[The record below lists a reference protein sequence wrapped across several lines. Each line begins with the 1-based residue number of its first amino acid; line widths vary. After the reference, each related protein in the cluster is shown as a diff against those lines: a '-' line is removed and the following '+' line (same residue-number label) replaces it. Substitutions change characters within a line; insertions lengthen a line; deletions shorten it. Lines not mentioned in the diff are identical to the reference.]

1 MIAGFPPGIS
11 PMNKG
16 GGVRLK
22 RALGWGTLA
31 VTFLIL
37 MACGSGDNAGAAL
50 TPSPGEAGGKVEGLV
65 VEVVGRNI
73 VELETLRIRTPDDKV
88 WTFTAEGPLEFSPS
102 HLREHQLF
110 GETVTV
116 SYVRRGELLVAV
128 EIGD

>member
-1 MIAGFPPGIS
+1 MTTGIS
-11 PMNKG
+11 PAKKG
-16 GGVRLK
+16 KVAWLK
-22 RALGWGTLA
+22 GALARAALA
-31 VTFLIL
+31 ATFLML
-37 MACGSGDNAGAAL
+37 LACGTGDDTGAA
-50 TPSPGEAGGKVEGLV
+50 TSRPGEASGEVEGLV

-73 VELETLRIRTPDDKV
+73 VELETLGIRAEDGTV

-128 EIGD
+128 KITD

>member
-1 MIAGFPPGIS
+1 MK
-11 PMNKG
+11 KG
-16 GGVRLK
+16 GCAWLR
-22 RALGWGTLA
+22 RALVRGALA
-31 VTFLIL
+31 ATFLML
-37 MACGSGDNAGAAL
+37 LACGAGDDTGAA
-50 TPSPGEAGGKVEGLV
+50 TSRPGEASGKVEGLV

-73 VELETLRIRTPDDKV
+73 VELETLRIRAEDGKV

-116 SYVRRGELLVAV
+116 SYVRRGELLVVV

>member
-1 MIAGFPPGIS
+1 MTAGIS
-11 PMNKG
+11 PVKKG
-16 GGVRLK
+16 KAAWLISPLA
-22 RALGWGTLA
+22 RAALA
-31 VTFLIL
+31 ATFLML
-37 MACGSGDNAGAAL
+37 LACGSGDNAGAAL
-50 TPSPGEAGGKVEGLV
+50 TLSPGEAGGKVEGLV

>member
-1 MIAGFPPGIS
+1 MTVGIS
-11 PMNKG
+11 PVKKG
-16 GGVRLK
+16 NAAWLISPLA
-22 RALGWGTLA
+22 RAALA
-31 VTFLIL
+31 ATFLML
-37 MACGSGDNAGAAL
+37 LACGNGDDTGAA
-50 TPSPGEAGGKVEGLV
+50 TSSPSEASGEVEGLV

-73 VELETLRIRTPDDKV
+73 VELETLRIRAEDGTV

-128 EIGD
+128 EISD

>member
-1 MIAGFPPGIS
+1 MTAGIS
-11 PMNKG
+11 PVKKG
-16 GGVRLK
+16 KAAWLISPLA
-22 RALGWGTLA
+22 RAALA
-31 VTFLIL
+31 ATFLML
-37 MACGSGDNAGAAL
+37 LACGNGDDTGAA
-50 TPSPGEAGGKVEGLV
+50 TSRPGEASGEVQGLV

-73 VELETLRIRTPDDKV
+73 VELETLRIRAEDGTV
-88 WTFTAEGPLEFSPS
+88 WTFTADGPLEFSPS

>member
-1 MIAGFPPGIS
+1 MAAAISQTMKAGRVWLKQALVLGALAATVLILLAC
-11 PMNKG
+11 G
-16 GGVRLK
+16 GGEATTTTGPLNSTETN
-22 RALGWGTLA
+22 GT
-31 VTFLIL
+31 
-37 MACGSGDNAGAAL
+37 
-50 TPSPGEAGGKVEGLV
+50 VEGLV

-73 VELETLRIRTPDDKV
+73 VELESLGIRVEDGTV

-116 SYVRRGELLVAV
+116 SYVRRGDVLVAV